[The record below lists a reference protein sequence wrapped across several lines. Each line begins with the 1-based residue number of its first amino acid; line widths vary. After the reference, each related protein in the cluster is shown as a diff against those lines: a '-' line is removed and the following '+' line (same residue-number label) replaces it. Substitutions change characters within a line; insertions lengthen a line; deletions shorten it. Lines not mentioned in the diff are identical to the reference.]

1 MKKILLLFTICQA
14 AIEKWAVKHGVTFH
28 PEKLRWRQAAK
39 VCENLNGHLITLDCG
54 EKEKYVREY
63 LDSRNVDEGVWIG
76 LNSRDMIWN
85 WHSSDSSAMSYV
97 NFHNGNWPEMGVCTL
112 MKRDHK
118 RFWMGVRCSS
128 KRSFICESN
137 FIYPEVDIKKYDVG
151 ITIDNDARATV
162 NIKVAFD
169 ELPSDE
175 DSKDVPLTLVVP
187 KQAVITKFNMQ
198 MGNLTFPAEIT
209 DCDNCE
215 QNFLNSTRMGQ
226 WTTKLW
232 RSKAITGTNF
242 RVLTISTSICGHHET
257 GFNLVYRYDLE
268 SNKKKSLFYFD
279 FKLAPGTIVGHI
291 NLNLTVD
298 PIFKARS
305 NLAQALEP
313 SCTVANQTPLAQRNR
328 KKSIERNVICAS
340 SDSSNLRSPSRRF
353 KRRNHRNK
361 RSNKIEI
368 GASDQRKF
376 GEQHGLK
383 RWIHLYLKPKSS
395 PIIRPRIA
403 TKKSD
408 LNFPVSPEEH
418 ETCQALLIVSKMK

>member
-1 MKKILLLFTICQA
+1 MVHGSPGPGQKASLASKTIQ
-14 AIEKWAVKHGVTFH
+14 
-28 PEKLRWRQAAK
+28 L
-39 VCENLNGHLITLDCG
+39 
-54 EKEKYVREY
+54 
-63 LDSRNVDEGVWIG
+63 
-76 LNSRDMIWN
+76 
-85 WHSSDSSAMSYV
+85 
-97 NFHNGNWPEMGVCTL
+97 
-112 MKRDHK
+112 
-118 RFWMGVRCSS
+118 
-128 KRSFICESN
+128 SF
-137 FIYPEVDIKKYDVG
+137 K
-151 ITIDNDARATV
+151 
-162 NIKVAFD
+162 
-169 ELPSDE
+169 
-175 DSKDVPLTLVVP
+175 
-187 KQAVITKFNMQ
+187 
-198 MGNLTFPAEIT
+198 
-209 DCDNCE
+209 
-215 QNFLNSTRMGQ
+215 
-226 WTTKLW
+226 
-232 RSKAITGTNF
+232 
-242 RVLTISTSICGHHET
+242 ISTSICGHHET

-298 PIFKARS
+298 PIFKFRS

-383 RWIHLYLKPKSS
+383 RWIHLYLKSKSS
-395 PIIRPRIA
+395 PIIRHRIV
-403 TKKSD
+403 TKESD